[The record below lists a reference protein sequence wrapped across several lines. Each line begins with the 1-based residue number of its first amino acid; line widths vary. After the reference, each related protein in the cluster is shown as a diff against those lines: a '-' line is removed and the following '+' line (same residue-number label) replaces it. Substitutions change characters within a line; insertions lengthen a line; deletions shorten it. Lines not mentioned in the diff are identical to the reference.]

1 VHDDDLP
8 PGPTRSDPSGP
19 GWTRQRRGK
28 GWSHSDDRGRV
39 ITDPLVRSRIGQLAI
54 PPAWREVWIAP
65 DESGHIQAV
74 GTDDAGRRQYLYH
87 PAWREAR
94 DREKHDRALLLG
106 TRMPRV
112 RAEIAARLTEAGLGA
127 RRVLAAGLR
136 MLDLGVFRAGGEQY
150 APDNPDDDGTFGLAT
165 LLRDH
170 VSLNRGAV
178 LVDYPAKG
186 GVQRSVRLADP
197 ELHRVVGS
205 LRRRRGGGPE
215 LLAFR
220 NGSGR
225 SRGDWHDVTT
235 ADLNAA
241 VKELAGAEMTC
252 KDLRTWN
259 ATVLAAVD
267 LAARSRDG
275 VPDAQRARTRE
286 VRRTMEAV
294 SDHLG
299 NTPAVARAS
308 YVDPRVVERYEDGR
322 TILRALRRVGDVTSE
337 AGSVDARSRDV
348 LDRAVVRL
356 IRKG

>member
-1 VHDDDLP
+1 MPDDEDLP
-8 PGPTRSDPSGP
+8 NGLTRSDTAAP

-28 GWSHSDDRGRV
+28 GWSYSDDRGEI
-39 ITDPLVRSRIGQLAI
+39 ITDPLVRTRIGQLAI
-54 PPAWREVWIAP
+54 PPAWRDVWIAP
-65 DESGHIQAV
+65 EEHGHIQAV

-87 PAWREAR
+87 PVWREAR
-94 DREKHDRALLLG
+94 DQVKHDRALVLG
-106 TRMPRV
+106 SRMPRI
-112 RAEIAARLTEAGLGA
+112 RAEIAARLGERGLGA

-150 APDNPDDDGTFGLAT
+150 APENPDDDGTFGLAT
-165 LLRDH
+165 LLREH
-170 VSLNRGAV
+170 ATLTRGAV

-186 GVQRSVRLADP
+186 GIQRSVRLADP
-197 ELHRVVGS
+197 DLHKVIGS
-205 LRRRRGGGPE
+205 LRRRRGGGDE

-220 NGSGR
+220 NAGR
-225 SRGDWHDVTT
+225 GQDWHDVTT

-241 VKELAGAEMTC
+241 VKELAGDEMTC

-259 ATVLAAVD
+259 ATVLAAVE

-275 VPDAQRARTRE
+275 IPDAERARNRQVTQ
-286 VRRTMEAV
+286 TMNAV

-337 AGSVDARSRDV
+337 GGSVDGRSRDI

-356 IRKG
+356 IRKR